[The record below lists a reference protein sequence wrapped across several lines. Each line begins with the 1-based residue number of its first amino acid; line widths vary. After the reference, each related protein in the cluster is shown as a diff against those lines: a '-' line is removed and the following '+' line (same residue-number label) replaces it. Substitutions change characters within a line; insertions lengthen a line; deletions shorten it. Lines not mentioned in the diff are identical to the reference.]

1 MNKRFLR
8 ILKWITGI
16 LLSIFILITACLYLF
31 KDKIIGIV
39 VSEVNKT
46 LNVPVAVKNV
56 DLAFWGSF
64 PNLSVDFN
72 EVYIQDAFP
81 NPKPKDTLLYS
92 ERIRLKFNPIDLW
105 NKNYHVKAVQI
116 YPGTLKVKINSKG
129 EGNYNIIKSD
139 STAKN
144 EEFELKLKS
153 IYVED
158 FRVSYT
164 NKSNRQQY
172 STTIS
177 ESEFSGDFSAAN
189 YRLIA
194 EGAMLIKKAKSG
206 QVTFIKNKTLDYN
219 FGIDVNGEQGK
230 VSLNQAVVN
239 LSGLPFE
246 INGFVNADSVKF
258 NVKSKNIGLEDL
270 VNKLSVG
277 AMDDVKKFNGSGDVS
292 FNLDIEGSATSEE
305 ALAVNCDFGI
315 SKGAL
320 TEPSQNLRIKD
331 IQLEG
336 KYSNE
341 GGTEKEFL
349 ELKNMKFK
357 TSGGPFR
364 GDVRLMNFENPKIN
378 GKATGNVDLQVA
390 HAVFHFPEVEKI
402 SGSTLIN
409 ADFALQQNEST
420 GSIEVNKCDGDV
432 LMKSLRLKLKGDKR
446 TFENINGNIF
456 LRGNEAGIDNASLKV
471 GSTDLRLD
479 GIFRNIFDYLNA
491 KKPLE
496 TEVEIESNYLKVED
510 LGTTTKKEKVEGD
523 RIFVLPN
530 DILGSIN
537 LTVGTLQY
545 ENHRFD
551 HILGKMNIQNHR
563 LHFPQIS
570 LVNAEALIS
579 GALIIEERTPEIFTI
594 TTQVATKNL
603 KFKPM
608 FKEWDNFEQKV
619 ITSNNISGRA
629 EADLYF
635 FAPFDLRSGIVLK
648 AIESKLN
655 LTVYDGHLKNVT
667 SFKDITESLKT
678 NSGKLVLGKKNIDLL
693 EEKLQDIS
701 FQTLE
706 NSIVIKNGIVNIP
719 KMHIGSSAFDMD
731 VSGVHSF
738 DNEIDYRFAFR
749 LRDLM
754 KTEKDSEFGEVI
766 DDGTGIK
773 IFMRM
778 HGTLDK
784 PIIEWDK
791 TSRKEQAKQ
800 NREEAKQ
807 DAKSILKSEFGLFK
821 NDTTVKEY
829 KPQDMPKEELKIHF
843 GPATK
848 EEFKEVQKEK
858 KDSKLKKTLKN
869 WKDQQNQEGEEG
881 FKVGKGGG
889 R

>member
-1 MNKRFLR
+1 MNNPLLR
-8 ILKWITGI
+8 ILKWTFGI
-16 LLSIFILITACLYLF
+16 LLGVFLIITISLYVF

-39 VSEVNKT
+39 VTEVNKT
-46 LNVPVAVKNV
+46 LSVPVAVKNV
-56 DLAFWGSF
+56 DIAFWGSF

-81 NPKPKDTLLYS
+81 NQKPKDTLLYS
-92 ERIRLKFNPIDLW
+92 DCIRLKFNPIDLW

-116 YPGTLKVKINSKG
+116 YPGTLKVKINKKG
-129 EGNYNIIKSD
+129 EGNYNILKSD
-139 STAKN
+139 TTSKN
-144 EEFELKLKS
+144 EAFELKLNA
-153 IYVED
+153 INFED
-158 FRVSYT
+158 FRISYS
-164 NKSNRQQY
+164 NKSNEQFY
-172 STTIS
+172 STKIS
-177 ESEFSGDFSAAN
+177 ESELSGDFSATN
-189 YRLIA
+189 YQLIA
-194 EGAMLIKKAKSG
+194 DGEMLIIKAKSG

-219 FGIDVNGEQGK
+219 FGIDINGEQGK

-246 INGFVNADSVKF
+246 INGFVNTDSVKF

-277 AMDDVKKFNGSGDVS
+277 AIDDVKKFNGSGDVS
-292 FNLDIEGSATSEE
+292 FNLDIAGGTASEE
-305 ALAVNCDFGI
+305 GLAINCDFGI
-315 SKGAL
+315 SKGEL
-320 TEPSQNLRIKD
+320 TEPTQNLRIKD
-331 IQLEG
+331 IQLDG

-341 GGTEKEFL
+341 GASEQEFL

-357 TSGGPFR
+357 TTGGPFR
-364 GDVRLMNFENPKIN
+364 GDVRLRNFENPLIE
-378 GKATGNVDLQVA
+378 GKATGNIDLKIA
-390 HAVFHFPEVEKI
+390 NAIFHFPEVEQI
-402 SGSTLIN
+402 SGAPLVN
-409 ADFALQQNEST
+409 ADFELQQNERT
-420 GSIEVNKCDGDV
+420 GSIDVNKCDGDV
-432 LMKSLRLKLKGDKR
+432 LMKHLRLKLKGDKR

-479 GIFRNIFDYLNA
+479 GIFRNIFDYLNS

-496 TEVEIESNYLKVED
+496 TEVEIESNNLKVED

-537 LTVGTLQY
+537 LTVGTLHY
-545 ENHRFD
+545 ENHRFEN
-551 HILGKMNIQNHR
+551 ILGRMNIQNHR

-570 LVNAEALIS
+570 LVNAESLIS
-579 GALIIEERTPEIFTI
+579 GALIIEEKTPEVFTI

-608 FKEWDNFEQKV
+608 FKEWDNFQQQV

-648 AIESKLN
+648 AIESRLN
-655 LTVYDGHLKNVT
+655 LKVFDGHLKNVQ

-678 NSGKLVLGKKNIDLL
+678 NTGKLILGKKNIDLL
-693 EEKLQDIS
+693 EEKLKDIS

-706 NSIVIKNGIVNIP
+706 NSIIIKNGVVNIP
-719 KMHIGSSAFDMD
+719 KMHIGSSALDMD

-749 LRDLM
+749 LRDLL
-754 KTEKDSEFGEVI
+754 KSEKDSEFGEVI

-778 HGTLDK
+778 HGSLDN

-800 NREEAKQ
+800 NREEAKK

-829 KPQDMPKEELKIHF
+829 KPQEMPKEELKIHF

-848 EEFKEVQKEK
+848 EEFNEVKKEK

-869 WKDQQNQEGEEG
+869 WKEQQNQEEQEG
-881 FKVGKGGG
+881 FKVGKSGG
-889 R
+889 

>member
-1 MNKRFLR
+1 MNKRVLGV
-8 ILKWITGI
+8 LKWSAGI
-16 LLSIFILITACLYLF
+16 LLGFFLLITACLYFF

-39 VSEVNKT
+39 VSEVNNT

-81 NPKPKDTLLYS
+81 NQKPKDTLLYS

-105 NKNYHVKAVQI
+105 NKNYHVKAIQI
-116 YPGTLKVKINSKG
+116 YPGTLKLKINSKG
-129 EGNYNIIKSD
+129 VGNYNILKSD
-139 STAKN
+139 STQKN
-144 EEFELKLKS
+144 EAFELKLNA
-153 IYVED
+153 INID
-158 FRVSYT
+158 NFRVSYV
-164 NKSNRQQY
+164 NKSTQQNY
-172 STTIS
+172 SSTIS
-177 ESEFSGDFSAAN
+177 ESVLSGDFSATN
-189 YRLIA
+189 YQLIA
-194 EGAMLIKKAKSG
+194 NGAMLIKKAKSG

-219 FGIDVNGEQGK
+219 FGIDVNGEKGM

-246 INGFVNADSVKF
+246 INGFVNSDSLKF

-270 VNKLSVG
+270 VNKLSLG

-292 FNLDIEGSATSEE
+292 FNLDVTGSTVSKED
-305 ALAVNCDFGI
+305 LAVNCDFGI
-315 SKGAL
+315 SKGEL
-320 TEPSQNLRIKD
+320 TEPTQNLRIRD

-341 GGTEKEFL
+341 GGPEDEFL
-349 ELKNMKFK
+349 ELKNMRFK
-357 TSGGPFR
+357 TAGGPFR
-364 GDVRLMNFENPKIN
+364 GDVRLTNFENPSIK
-378 GKATGNVDLQVA
+378 GKATGTVDLKVA
-390 HAVFHFPEVEKI
+390 HAVFHFPEVEQI
-402 SGSTLIN
+402 SGATLIN
-409 ADFALQQNEST
+409 ADFALQQNANSK
-420 GSIEVNKCDGDV
+420 SIEVKKCDGDV
-432 LMKSLRLKLKGDKR
+432 LMKRLRLKLKGDKR
-446 TFENINGNIF
+446 SFENINGAIF
-456 LRGNEAGIDNASLKV
+456 LRGNQAGIDNASLKV
-471 GSTDLRLD
+471 GSTDLRVD
-479 GIFRNIFDYLNA
+479 GVFRNIFDYLNS
-491 KKPLE
+491 KRPLE
-496 TEVEIESNYLKVED
+496 TEIEIESNYLKIED
-510 LGTTTKKEKVEGD
+510 LGTTTKKEKVEGE

-545 ENHRFD
+545 ENHLFEN
-551 HILGKMNIQNHR
+551 ILGKMNIQNHR

-579 GALIIEERTPEIFTI
+579 GALIIEEKNPEIFTI

-608 FKEWDNFEQKV
+608 FKEWNNFEQQV

-635 FAPFDLRSGIVLK
+635 FAPFDLRSGVLIK
-648 AIESKLN
+648 SIESRLN
-655 LTVYDGHLKNVT
+655 LRVFDGHLKNVP

-678 NSGKLVLGKKNIDLL
+678 NSGKLILGKKNIDLL
-693 EEKLQDIS
+693 EEKLKDIS
-701 FQTLE
+701 FKTLE
-706 NSIVIKNGIVNIP
+706 NSIIIKNGTVNIP
-719 KMHIGSSAFDMD
+719 KMNIGSSALDMD
-731 VSGVHSF
+731 VSGIHSF
-738 DNEIDYRFAFR
+738 ENEIDYRFAFR

-754 KTEKDSEFGEVI
+754 KAEKDSEFGEVI

-800 NREEAKQ
+800 SREEAKK

-829 KPQDMPKEELKIHF
+829 QQQEIPKEELKIHF

-848 EEFKEVQKEK
+848 EEFNDVKKQK

-869 WKDQQNQEGEEG
+869 WKDQQKQEDEEG
-881 FKVGKGGG
+881 FNVGKGGG
-889 R
+889 

>member
-1 MNKRFLR
+1 MNNPLLR
-8 ILKWITGI
+8 ILKWTFGI
-16 LLSIFILITACLYLF
+16 LLGVFLIITISLYVF

-39 VSEVNKT
+39 VTEVNKT
-46 LNVPVAVKNV
+46 LSVPVAVKNV
-56 DLAFWGSF
+56 DIAFWGSF

-81 NPKPKDTLLYS
+81 NQKPKDTLLYS
-92 ERIRLKFNPIDLW
+92 DCIRLKFNPRDLW

-116 YPGTLKVKINSKG
+116 YPGTLKVKINKKG
-129 EGNYNIIKSD
+129 EGNYNILKSD
-139 STAKN
+139 TTSKN
-144 EEFELKLKS
+144 EAFELKLNA
-153 IYVED
+153 INFED
-158 FRVSYT
+158 FRISYS
-164 NKSNRQQY
+164 NKSNEQFY
-172 STTIS
+172 STKIS
-177 ESEFSGDFSAAN
+177 ESELSGDFSATN
-189 YRLIA
+189 YQLIA
-194 EGAMLIKKAKSG
+194 DGEMLIIKAKSG

-219 FGIDVNGEQGK
+219 FGIDINGEQGK

-246 INGFVNADSVKF
+246 INGFVNTDSVKF

-277 AMDDVKKFNGSGDVS
+277 AIDDVKKFNGSGDVS
-292 FNLDIEGSATSEE
+292 FNLDIAGGTASEE
-305 ALAVNCDFGI
+305 GLAINCDFGI
-315 SKGAL
+315 SKGEL
-320 TEPSQNLRIKD
+320 TEPTQNLRIKD
-331 IQLEG
+331 IQLDG

-341 GGTEKEFL
+341 GASEQEFL

-357 TSGGPFR
+357 TTGGPFR
-364 GDVRLMNFENPKIN
+364 GDVRLRNFENPLIE
-378 GKATGNVDLQVA
+378 GKATGNIDLKIA
-390 HAVFHFPEVEKI
+390 NAIFHFPEVEQI
-402 SGSTLIN
+402 SGATLVN
-409 ADFALQQNEST
+409 ADFELQQNERT
-420 GSIEVNKCDGDV
+420 GSIDVNKCDGDV
-432 LMKSLRLKLKGDKR
+432 LMKHLRLKLKGDKR

-479 GIFRNIFDYLNA
+479 GIFRNIFDYLNS

-496 TEVEIESNYLKVED
+496 TEVEIESNNLKVED

-537 LTVGTLQY
+537 LTVGTLHY
-545 ENHRFD
+545 ENHRFEN
-551 HILGKMNIQNHR
+551 ILGRMNIQNHR

-570 LVNAEALIS
+570 LVNAESLIS
-579 GALIIEERTPEIFTI
+579 GALIIEEKTPEVFTI

-608 FKEWDNFEQKV
+608 FKEWDNFQQQV

-648 AIESKLN
+648 AVESRLN
-655 LTVYDGHLKNVT
+655 LKVFDGHLKNVQ

-678 NSGKLVLGKKNIDLL
+678 NTGKLILGKKNIDLL
-693 EEKLQDIS
+693 EEKLKDIS

-706 NSIVIKNGIVNIP
+706 NSIIIKNGVVNIP
-719 KMHIGSSAFDMD
+719 KMHIGSSALDMD

-749 LRDLM
+749 LRDLL
-754 KTEKDSEFGEVI
+754 KSEKDSEFGEVI

-778 HGTLDK
+778 HGSLDN

-800 NREEAKQ
+800 NREEAKK

-829 KPQDMPKEELKIHF
+829 KPQEMPKEELKIHF

-848 EEFKEVQKEK
+848 EEFNEVKKEK

-869 WKDQQNQEGEEG
+869 WKEQQNQEEQEG
-881 FKVGKGGG
+881 FKVGKSGG
-889 R
+889 

>member
-16 LLSIFILITACLYLF
+16 LLSVFILITACLYLF

-72 EVYIQDAFP
+72 EVYIQDAFLIQ
-81 NPKPKDTLLYS
+81 KPKDTLLYS

-129 EGNYNIIKSD
+129 EGNYNILKSD

-153 IYVED
+153 IYVQD

-230 VSLNQAVVN
+230 ISLNQAIVN

-341 GGTEKEFL
+341 GGAEK
-349 ELKNMKFK
+349 
-357 TSGGPFR
+357 
-364 GDVRLMNFENPKIN
+364 
-378 GKATGNVDLQVA
+378 
-390 HAVFHFPEVEKI
+390 
-402 SGSTLIN
+402 
-409 ADFALQQNEST
+409 
-420 GSIEVNKCDGDV
+420 
-432 LMKSLRLKLKGDKR
+432 
-446 TFENINGNIF
+446 
-456 LRGNEAGIDNASLKV
+456 
-471 GSTDLRLD
+471 
-479 GIFRNIFDYLNA
+479 
-491 KKPLE
+491 
-496 TEVEIESNYLKVED
+496 
-510 LGTTTKKEKVEGD
+510 
-523 RIFVLPN
+523 
-530 DILGSIN
+530 
-537 LTVGTLQY
+537 
-545 ENHRFD
+545 
-551 HILGKMNIQNHR
+551 
-563 LHFPQIS
+563 
-570 LVNAEALIS
+570 
-579 GALIIEERTPEIFTI
+579 
-594 TTQVATKNL
+594 
-603 KFKPM
+603 
-608 FKEWDNFEQKV
+608 
-619 ITSNNISGRA
+619 
-629 EADLYF
+629 
-635 FAPFDLRSGIVLK
+635 
-648 AIESKLN
+648 
-655 LTVYDGHLKNVT
+655 
-667 SFKDITESLKT
+667 
-678 NSGKLVLGKKNIDLL
+678 
-693 EEKLQDIS
+693 
-701 FQTLE
+701 
-706 NSIVIKNGIVNIP
+706 
-719 KMHIGSSAFDMD
+719 
-731 VSGVHSF
+731 
-738 DNEIDYRFAFR
+738 
-749 LRDLM
+749 
-754 KTEKDSEFGEVI
+754 
-766 DDGTGIK
+766 
-773 IFMRM
+773 
-778 HGTLDK
+778 
-784 PIIEWDK
+784 
-791 TSRKEQAKQ
+791 
-800 NREEAKQ
+800 
-807 DAKSILKSEFGLFK
+807 
-821 NDTTVKEY
+821 
-829 KPQDMPKEELKIHF
+829 
-843 GPATK
+843 
-848 EEFKEVQKEK
+848 
-858 KDSKLKKTLKN
+858 
-869 WKDQQNQEGEEG
+869 
-881 FKVGKGGG
+881 
-889 R
+889 